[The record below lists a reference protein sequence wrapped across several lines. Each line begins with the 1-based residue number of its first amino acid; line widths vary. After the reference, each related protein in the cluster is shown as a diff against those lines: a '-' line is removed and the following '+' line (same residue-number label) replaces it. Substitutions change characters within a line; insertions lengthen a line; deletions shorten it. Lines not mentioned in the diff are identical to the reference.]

1 MSITVKNVSYCYNKG
16 TVYENLAV
24 DNVSF
29 EIKDGEFV
37 GLIGHTGSGKSTLV
51 QLLNCLLKPES
62 GTVLVDGVD
71 VFENEETMRKNRF
84 KVGLVFQYPEH
95 QLFEMSVYEDVS
107 FGPKNMELSQEEL
120 KYNVEKSL
128 EIVGCDKSIYD
139 KSPIALS
146 GGQKRRVAIAGILA
160 MNPDILI
167 LDEPTAGLDPKGR
180 EDILD
185 ELKKLQNEHGLTIIL
200 VSHSMEDV
208 ANYADR
214 VLVMDDGK
222 LLLDGEVGYVF
233 HQIETLNSVG
243 LAPPQISYIIRDLNE
258 KGFDINPEI
267 TRVEDFKEELLK
279 KLKAGVRSDA

>member
-24 DNVSF
+24 NNVSF

-71 VFENEETMRKNRF
+71 VFENEKTKRSNRF

-107 FGPKNMELSQEEL
+107 FGPKNMELSEEEL

-167 LDEPTAGLDPKGR
+167 LDEPTAGLDPQGR

-185 ELKKLQNEHGLTIIL
+185 ELKKLQNDYGLTIIL

-222 LLLDGEVGYVF
+222 LILDGDVGYVF
-233 HQIETLNSVG
+233 HQIDTLTSIG

-258 KGFDINPEI
+258 KGFDISPEI
-267 TRVEDFKEELLK
+267 TRVEDFKKELLK
-279 KLKAGVRSDA
+279 KLKKGVRSND